1 MCIKHSPCLVT
12 RKDTVAVVQFRFGEE
27 NTANLKRSVAAFLL
41 SWCGLLAEQRLGIE
55 RRGDVRV

>member
-27 NTANLKRSVAAFLL
+27 NTANLRDPPL

-55 RRGDVRV
+55 RRGDVRG